1 MKKNILFLFL
11 ALFSI
16 SAFAQ
21 ENVELALGGE
31 TFNFKGIKS
40 FKPTTEHSSKC
51 YYLIEDGKL
60 MGHEISYAEEG
71 FPFGY
76 YVQEVLLSDL
86 NLKSYSI
93 SDMNSGSTLPFKGW
107 LLSIETK
114 KLKDKVKKSV
124 YTFVDP
130 TETSENT
137 SYVSILFN
145 SKEAA
150 QALYDKLNAN

>member
-1 MKKNILFLFL
+1 MKKNILFLFF
-11 ALFSI
+11 ALLSI

-21 ENVELALGGE
+21 EKVELALGGE

-60 MGHEISYAEEG
+60 LGYEISYTEDADAFG
-71 FPFGY
+71 FY
-76 YVQEVLLSDL
+76 KQEVLISDL
-86 NLKSYSI
+86 NLKSYTI

-130 TETSENT
+130 SETTENT
-137 SYVSILFN
+137 SVISILFN

>member
-1 MKKNILFLFL
+1 
-11 ALFSI
+11 
-16 SAFAQ
+16 
-21 ENVELALGGE
+21 
-31 TFNFKGIKS
+31 
-40 FKPTTEHSSKC
+40 
-51 YYLIEDGKL
+51 

-124 YTFVDP
+124 YTFVDT